1 MADIT
6 RILCPIDLSPA
17 SLRALEHALALARW
31 YEATLVAFH
40 VFSPQ
45 PLPMATEFGGYV
57 PAPPPRD
64 EQEIIEEVRRFA
76 QPVAGSIPF
85 EIVVREGNPVDEI
98 VGQVEELPADLLVLG
113 THGRS
118 GFERLFLGSVTEKV
132 VRKVA
137 CPTLTVPPHDQVPA
151 EPVSFKKILCPV
163 DFSPTSTRALEYAV
177 SLAKESDARLMV
189 LHVLE
194 SYVDAVKLS
203 EVSQFTLPEFER
215 HRRTDAAER
224 LRAMIPANA
233 REWCT
238 PEELVITGKPHR
250 EIVSVA
256 ADTDADLIVMGVHGR
271 GAVDLMVFGS
281 ATNEVLRAASCPVLT
296 LRT

>member
-1 MADIT
+1 
-6 RILCPIDLSPA
+6 
-17 SLRALEHALALARW
+17 
-31 YEATLVAFH
+31 LVAFH

-57 PAPPPRD
+57 PAPPQLS
-64 EQEIIEEVRRFA
+64 EGEISEEVRRFT
-76 QPVAGSIPF
+76 QPVAGTAAF
-85 EIVVREGNPVDEI
+85 DVVVREGNPVDEI
-98 VGQVEELPADLLVLG
+98 VAEVAQMRADLVVMG

-137 CPTLTVPPHDQVPA
+137 CPMLTVPPHEKVPA
-151 EPVSFKKILCPV
+151 DAVSFKMILCPV
-163 DFSPTSTRALEYAV
+163 DFSPPSTRALAYAL
-177 SLAKESDARLMV
+177 SLAKEADGRLMV

-203 EVSQFTLPEFER
+203 EVSQFTVPEFEQ
-215 HRRTDAAER
+215 HRKDEAIER
-224 LRAMIPANA
+224 LKALIPADA

-250 EIVSVA
+250 EIVRVA
-256 ADTDADLIVMGVHGR
+256 AEISADLIVMGVHGR
-271 GAVDLMVFGS
+271 GAMDLMMFGS
-281 ATNEVLRAASCPVLT
+281 TTNELLRAARCPILT

>member
-1 MADIT
+1 VAEIT
-6 RILCPIDLSPA
+6 RILCPVDLSPA
-17 SLRALEHALALARW
+17 SLHALEHAVALARW
-31 YEATLVAFH
+31 YGTTLVAFH

-57 PAPPPRD
+57 PAPPQLSED
-64 EQEIIEEVRRFA
+64 EITEEVRRFT
-76 QPVAGSIPF
+76 QPVAGSVPIQ
-85 EIVVREGNPVDEI
+85 IVVREGNPVYEI
-98 VGQVEELPADLLVLG
+98 VGQAARMQADLLVLG

-132 VRKVA
+132 LRKVA
-137 CPTLTVPPHDQVPA
+137 CPTLTVPPHEKVPA
-151 EPVSFKKILCPV
+151 DPVSFKKILCPV
-163 DFSPTSTRALEYAV
+163 DFSAPSTRALQYAL
-177 SLAKESDARLMV
+177 SLAKEADARLMV

-203 EVSQFTLPEFER
+203 EVSQFTVPEFEQ
-215 HRRTDAAER
+215 HRKDDAIER
-224 LRAMIPANA
+224 LKALIPADA

-238 PEELVITGKPHR
+238 PEEVVITGKPHR
-250 EIVSVA
+250 EIVRVA
-256 ADTDADLIVMGVHGR
+256 SDAGADLIVMGVHGR

-281 ATNEVLRAASCPVLT
+281 TTNQLLREAKCPILT

>member
-1 MADIT
+1 MAEIT

-17 SLRALEHALALARW
+17 SERALEHAVALARW

-57 PAPPPRD
+57 PAPPQLS
-64 EQEIIEEVRRFA
+64 EAEVIEEVRQFTK
-76 QPVAGSIPF
+76 PVAGSAPI
-85 EIVVREGNPVDEI
+85 EIVVRDGHPVYEI
-98 VGQVEELPADLLVLG
+98 IGQAAQMRADLLVLG

-137 CPTLTVPPHDQVPA
+137 CPTLTVPPHDKVPA
-151 EPVSFKKILCPV
+151 DPVSFKKILCPV
-163 DFSPTSTRALEYAV
+163 DFSPPSTRALEYAV
-177 SLAKESDARLMV
+177 SLAKEADARLMV

-203 EVSQFTLPEFER
+203 EVSQFTVPEFEE
-215 HRRTDAAER
+215 HRKADAVER

-250 EIVSVA
+250 EIVRVA
-256 ADTDADLIVMGVHGR
+256 ADTAADLIVMGVHGR

>member
-57 PAPPPRD
+57 PAPPPRH

-194 SYVDAVKLS
+194 SYVDAV
-203 EVSQFTLPEFER
+203 
-215 HRRTDAAER
+215 
-224 LRAMIPANA
+224 
-233 REWCT
+233 
-238 PEELVITGKPHR
+238 
-250 EIVSVA
+250 
-256 ADTDADLIVMGVHGR
+256 
-271 GAVDLMVFGS
+271 
-281 ATNEVLRAASCPVLT
+281 
-296 LRT
+296 

>member
-31 YEATLVAFH
+31 YRATLVAFH

-76 QPVAGSIPF
+76 PPVAGSIPF
-85 EIVVREGNPVDEI
+85 EIVVREGNPVNEI
-98 VGQVEELPADLLVLG
+98 VGQVEEMPADLLVLG

-137 CPTLTVPPHDQVPA
+137 CPTLTVPPHDKVPA

-203 EVSQFTLPEFER
+203 EVSQFTLPEFEQ
-215 HRRTDAAER
+215 HRRTDAADR

-250 EIVSVA
+250 EIVRVA